1 MKQTTLET
9 TFGSFVGV
17 EENEV
22 RKFLGIKYALV
33 KNWLSAPEIVTSY
46 GNEVVD
52 ATRYGPRAPAPDL
65 CTFEQSTLIQCNIG
79 AAPETHMSHSECLNL
94 NITVPSLPTETG
106 SALPVMVFI
115 HGGGLIM
122 GANSWPQW
130 DPARLVKMS
139 ADIGMP
145 TVVVSVNYRLGA
157 PGNLTSG
164 ELRSAGYLGNNSL
177 RDQRCALKW
186 VKKFIGGFGGDGENV
201 TVFGVSAGAGTPLM
215 LKPLSPAVAE
225 KSYKA
230 VLQALGLEDAP
241 THDRIQKLL
250 AMSPEDLV
258 QKIPIK
264 IPLAPYLDGDMIP
277 EAPSF
282 ANLSYGTLQ
291 SLNNTRCEDLLI
303 GSCADDGNVFYF
315 MGLSSRLPGIAS
327 AIHTSFSRNLS
338 ASVAQAVLSAYGIAP
353 STPDEEA
360 MTSIINLGTDIAYG
374 LPASYYAR
382 AFKGRV
388 SSYLFTEPNPWDGMF
403 KGKSVHLMDAVFLFQ
418 NFNEHI
424 PDQAKMTAR
433 QIAED
438 FVAFAYGRAGGTWTE
453 GQARTYGPDSG
464 DVDRS
469 ETLSQVGAVV
479 LDEVSVAWDLFVAG
493 K

>member
-1 MKQTTLET
+1 
-9 TFGSFVGV
+9 
-17 EENEV
+17 
-22 RKFLGIKYALV
+22 
-33 KNWLSAPEIVTSY
+33 
-46 GNEVVD
+46 
-52 ATRYGPRAPAPDL
+52 
-65 CTFEQSTLIQCNIG
+65 
-79 AAPETHMSHSECLNL
+79 MSHSECLNL
-94 NITVPSLPTETG
+94 NITVPSLPTETN

-145 TVVVSVNYRLGA
+145 MIVVSVNYRLGA
-157 PGNLTSG
+157 PGNLTSE

-201 TVFGVSAGAGTPLM
+201 TVFGVSAGAASVLHHLSCKEPLFRRGISMSGTPLM
-215 LKPLSPAVAE
+215 LKPLSPAAAE
-225 KSYKA
+225 TSYNA
-230 VLQALGLEDAP
+230 VVQALGLEHAS
-241 THDRIQKLL
+241 TSERIQILL
-250 AMSPEDLV
+250 SMSPEYLV

-282 ANLSYGTLQ
+282 AHLSSGTLQ
-291 SLNNTRCEDLLI
+291 SLNNTRCEELLV
-303 GSCADDGNVFYF
+303 GSCGDDGNVFYF
-315 MGLSSRLPGIAS
+315 MGLSSHLPGIAS
-327 AIHTSFSRNLS
+327 AIHTSFSSSLS
-338 ASVAQAVLSAYGIAP
+338 ASAAQAVLSAYNIAL

-360 MTSIINLGTDIAYG
+360 MKSIINLGTDIAYG

-382 AFKGRV
+382 AFKGKV
-388 SSYLFTEPNPWDGMF
+388 FSYLFTESNPWDGIF

-418 NFNEHI
+418 TFIEYI
-424 PDQAKMTAR
+424 PDQAKMTAWK
-433 QIAED
+433 IAED
-438 FVAFAYGRAGGTWTE
+438 FVAFAYGRADGTWAE
-453 GQARTYGPDSG
+453 GQTKIYGPDSG
-464 DVDRS
+464 DVDRLK
-469 ETLSQVGAVV
+469 TLRQEGAVD